1 MRPQV
6 MLEFCNGNRH
16 HGTGRLISELEQR
29 DDCDAIEYGCLGNCG
44 ECFAKPFAMI
54 DGQIVAA
61 ESVEELREKALAR
74 VSGAGEPQD
83 DPFKDLPFLDD

>member
-1 MRPQV
+1 MRSHS

-16 HGTGRLISELEQR
+16 HGTGSLIEELEQR

-54 DGQIVAA
+54 DGIIVATD
-61 ESVEELREKALAR
+61 SIVELREKALAHL
-74 VSGAGEPQD
+74 AGVD
-83 DPFKDLPFLDD
+83 DADADPFADLPYLDD